1 MRSEKKQNEER
12 TIRWKQ
18 RFEHFC
24 AALDRL
30 QEAEALAHSRTLS
43 DLEQQG
49 LIQGF
54 EYTHELAW
62 KTMKDF
68 LQNRGAI
75 SLFGSKDATR
85 EAFRLELIQDGEV
98 WMQMIQDRN
107 LTSHAYDQSTA
118 DSVAKAILQEYIPR
132 FVAFRDTMQ
141 NLLNEEETA

>member
-68 LQNRGAI
+68 LQSRGAI

>member
-1 MRSEKKQNEER
+1 MTNQKQSQNEV
-12 TIRWKQ
+12 RWKQ
-18 RFEHFC
+18 RFKHFC

-30 QEAEALAHSRTLS
+30 QEAEALAHSRPLS

-68 LQNRGAI
+68 LQNRGI
-75 SLFGSKDATR
+75 ESLFGSKDATR

-118 DSVAKAILQEYIPR
+118 DGVAKAVLQEYLPR
-132 FVAFRDTMQ
+132 FIAFRNTMQ
-141 NLLNEEETA
+141 NLLSKEEMA